1 MANQQRMP
9 VGVRFKEAGKVYYF
23 DARGFDL
30 DVGNYV
36 VVETSHGHEVGRVV
50 VSAEQVIASE
60 IKETLKP
67 ILRLAEP
74 EDLERATALKKRAQ
88 EQVSI
93 AREEASQQ
101 GLDMRLVSGDYSL
114 DSSQFTLYFTA
125 EDRVDFR
132 SFARTLSSRLDAKVQ
147 LLQIGDRDRAKAVD
161 GIGRCGERLCCSS
174 WLTIFPTVSIRMAKE
189 QDLPLNPSKL
199 SGACGRLLCCL
210 TYEYEQY
217 RDMKGGLPKV
227 GARIST
233 PTGEARVLKINV
245 LKETISLLIGEP
257 PQAVE
262 VPLTQFR
269 LMYGTAIRPKELTET
284 FEKELFAADL
294 SRAGALPPPE
304 SPPAAPIQEVAAPPE
319 PSSEERRR
327 RRRRRR
333 GGRRRRRDGGA
344 PAQ

>member
-1 MANQQRMP
+1 MP

-23 DARGFDL
+23 DARGLDL
-30 DVGNYV
+30 DVGSYV
-36 VVETSHGHEVGRVV
+36 VVETSHGQEVGRVV
-50 VSAEQVIASE
+50 VSPEQVIASE

-67 ILRLAEP
+67 ILRVAEA
-74 EDLERATALKKRAQ
+74 EDLERAAELKKRARD
-88 EQVSI
+88 QVSI
-93 AREEASQQ
+93 AREEAERQ
-101 GLDMRLVSGDYSL
+101 GLEMRLVSGDCSL
-114 DSSQFTLYFTA
+114 DGSQLTLYFTA

-132 SFARTLSSRLDAKVQ
+132 SLARALSSQLDTRVQ

-174 WLTIFPTVSIRMAKE
+174 WLTTFPTVSIRMAKE

-217 RDMKGGLPKV
+217 RDIKGGLPKV

-233 PTGEARVLKINV
+233 PTGEAKVLRISV
-245 LKETISLLIGEP
+245 LKETISLALGEP
-257 PQAVE
+257 VQVVE
-262 VPLTQFR
+262 MPLTQFR

-284 FEKELFAADL
+284 FEKEIFAADL
-294 SRAGALPPPE
+294 AQAGALPAPE
-304 SPPAAPIQEVAAPPE
+304 GPPAAPVQEVVAPAGPSGEE
-319 PSSEERRR
+319 PRR

-344 PAQ
+344 S